1 MKISLGTY
9 LFERI
14 HQLDVDSVFGVPG
27 DFNLTLLDKIDEVDN
42 LAWKGNCNEL
52 NAAYAVDGYLRVK
65 GFGALVTTFG
75 VGELLAINGTAGLFA
90 EHVPLIHVVGIPLVL
105 AQLQQLL
112 LHHTLGNGDFTVFHK
127 MASQVTQTQAVLTRG
142 DAAPAEIDRCLREAY
157 IHKKP
162 AYLAFPANLVDYEVD
177 AELLEQPLD
186 LALPPNDADAELE
199 VLAQVLDLI
208 AQLRNPIILVDSC
221 CARHNATAEARRLID
236 VSGFKFAVTP
246 MAKGA
251 TDIDEGHPQFAGVY
265 VGDLSYPDVKHAV
278 ELLDLVLLLGAIL
291 SDFNT
296 GSFLYLYQ
304 TKNVVELHSDYTK
317 IKAAQYPRVQ
327 MKPLLGKLLELA
339 ALAEA
344 VKNKERYH
352 TAANP
357 FPEVKV
363 SDGDAIS
370 QQWLWLKVSSFLRE
384 GDIVI
389 TETGTLLFGIVQT
402 KFPNN
407 VLGILQVLWGSIG
420 FTVGAAFG
428 AVCAAEELDPARRVL
443 LFVGDGLLQLTVQEL
458 SSMGRYGTKPYVFVL
473 NNDGYTI
480 ERLIH
485 GETALYNDIQPWDH
499 LKLLDTFKAA
509 GSELKRVATVG
520 ELNAL
525 FGDAQFAK
533 NDRLR
538 LTEIMLAKM
547 DAPKSLVQQ
556 AERSASTNLKA

>member
-27 DFNLTLLDKIDEVDN
+27 DFNLTLLDKIDEVEN
-42 LAWKGNCNEL
+42 LSWKGNCNEL

-127 MASQVTQTQAVLTRG
+127 MASQVTQTQGVLTHG

-177 AELLEQPLD
+177 AELLKQPLD
-186 LALPPNDADAELE
+186 LLLPPNDADAELE
-199 VLAQVLDLI
+199 VLGQVLDLI
-208 AQLRNPIILVDSC
+208 ARLRNPIILVDSC

-251 TDIDEGHPQFAGVY
+251 IDEGHPQFAGVY

-317 IKAAQYPRVQ
+317 IKAAQYPKVQ
-327 MKPLLGKLLELA
+327 MKPLLGKLLELE
-339 ALAEA
+339 ALAQA

-357 FPEVKV
+357 FPEEKV
-363 SDGDAIS
+363 GDGDAIS

-384 GDIVI
+384 GDIVV

-420 FTVGAAFG
+420 FTVGATFG

-509 GSELKRVATVG
+509 GSELKRVATAG

-547 DAPKSLVQQ
+547 DAPQSLVQQ

>member
-127 MASQVTQTQAVLTRG
+127 MAAQVTQTQGVLTRG
-142 DAAPAEIDRCLREAY
+142 ATAPAEIDRCLREAY

-177 AELLEQPLD
+177 AELLKQPLD
-186 LALPPNDADAELE
+186 LVLPPNDADAELE
-199 VLAQVLDLI
+199 VLGQVLDLI
-208 AQLRNPIILVDSC
+208 ARLRNPIILVDSC

-251 TDIDEGHPQFAGVY
+251 IDEGHPQFAGVY

-317 IKAAQYPRVQ
+317 IKAAQYPKVQ
-327 MKPLLGKLLELA
+327 MKPLLGKLLELE
-339 ALAEA
+339 ALAQA

-357 FPEVKV
+357 FPEEKV
-363 SDGDAIS
+363 GEGDAIS

-384 GDIVI
+384 GDIVV

-402 KFPNN
+402 KFPNK

-420 FTVGAAFG
+420 FTVGATFG

-509 GSELKRVATVG
+509 GSELKRVATAG

-547 DAPKSLVQQ
+547 DAPQSLVQQ